1 MTTTT
6 RIRRIIYVLILCGL
20 ILHLKTAFWEC
31 ADPGCRLSIKLLI
44 LSMIPYIIILVFIK
58 ASYGALCAA
67 IMVFLF
73 DVRMHL
79 QIFVWSSGS
88 ATAAIGL
95 EFWPIVNIVL
105 VIPLSFLVGHFIK
118 KFLFLD

>member
-1 MTTTT
+1 MATTT
-6 RIRRIIYVLILCGL
+6 RIRQIIYVLILCGL

-31 ADPGCRLSIKLLI
+31 TDPGGRLSIRVLI
-44 LSMIPYIIILVFIK
+44 LSMIPYIIIFAFRK

-67 IMVFLF
+67 TIVFLF
-73 DVRMHL
+73 DLRIHL

-95 EFWPIVNIVL
+95 GFWPILNIVL
-105 VIPLSFLVGHFIK
+105 VIPLSFLVGYFIK